1 MAQIVTRPV
10 YHKKIA
16 LEAMICS
23 IDSLQRTSQDVP
35 DPGILCG
42 VRKDDT
48 IVLERPRKGKA
59 WLFQADQIEPLVQR
73 LASCLLHADDPLQRA
88 WELIETTGI
97 ATETGY
103 HIAV

>member
-1 MAQIVTRPV
+1 MAQNVTQPI

-48 IVLERPRKGKA
+48 IVLERPHRGQA

-88 WELIETTGI
+88 WELRGCFKSQGVSM
-97 ATETGY
+97 A
-103 HIAV
+103 